1 MMYDFT
7 YCVRYNK
14 YRLNLTFGLIFLQH
28 LSKINKK
35 HNIFNPKMKS
45 KAKLFQKIMND
56 VRTKHRLMTL
66 GMLGKLQKYEEMF
79 YGKRFVFKNPRV
91 KNRTY
96 KVLGL
101 EFKKFSLKSKKKK
114 SSTGFIAIKNNASF
128 FGYALSEIQL
138 DFVKMQNDG
147 YDKQLLEIE
156 SKIHTEFSDKTRNI
170 INDMGAELLKYNM
183 LQADIDF
190 YIASTGY
197 KAKDITPESMHQGK
211 LVGLG
216 YNPSLNEIDIIVYS
230 NTQGKQFIRNEEHI
244 VNIWN

>member
-1 MMYDFT
+1 
-7 YCVRYNK
+7 
-14 YRLNLTFGLIFLQH
+14 
-28 LSKINKK
+28 
-35 HNIFNPKMKS
+35 
-45 KAKLFQKIMND
+45 
-56 VRTKHRLMTL
+56 MTL
-66 GMLGKLQKYEEMF
+66 NILQKLQKYEEMF

-101 EFKKFSLKSKKKK
+101 EFKKFSLISKKSK

-128 FGYALSEIQL
+128 FGYALSDIQL

-170 INDMGAELLKYNM
+170 MNDMGAELLNHNI
-183 LQADIDF
+183 LDADVDF

-197 KAKDITPESMHQGK
+197 KVKDLKSESMHQGK
-211 LVGLG
+211 LVGIK
-216 YNPSLNEIDIIVYS
+216 YNPTLNELQIIANS
-230 NTQGKQFIRNEEHI
+230 NTQGRQFINNEEHI